1 MSSRHNAG
9 LAAPTTSAD
18 AAGGSRAAASARS
31 CRCAATSVAVVL
43 VSSFWILSN
52 WPAVVRAAVATH
64 SSQKG
69 LRSANFGRR
78 HRIFSLTTIPAFAIV
93 EVLLPPASGFQ
104 MFALIA
110 NNGRCDSRFSLR
122 SLISPDS
129 GSTRQSNCGGRR
141 LTHYSNVSPVPA
153 RCKEAQRPRDTI
165 LQRLTCPVTEIGPD
179 SRPRSMPSEY

>member
-1 MSSRHNAG
+1 MAGTLISTTRSSRCGQVCAQ
-9 LAAPTTSAD
+9 LLRSSSSALSGSS
-18 AAGGSRAAASARS
+18 AIGPRWSARRWRRHGSRKG
-31 CRCAATSVAVVL
+31 
-43 VSSFWILSN
+43 
-52 WPAVVRAAVATH
+52 VR
-64 SSQKG
+64 G
-69 LRSANFGRR
+69 ANFGRR
-78 HRIFSLTTIPAFAIV
+78 HLIFSLTTIPAFVIA
-93 EVLLPPASGFQ
+93 EVLLPPASGFE

-165 LQRLTCPVTEIGPD
+165 LQRLTCPVDEIGPD
-179 SRPRSMPSEY
+179 SHGACPAKIGSAQP